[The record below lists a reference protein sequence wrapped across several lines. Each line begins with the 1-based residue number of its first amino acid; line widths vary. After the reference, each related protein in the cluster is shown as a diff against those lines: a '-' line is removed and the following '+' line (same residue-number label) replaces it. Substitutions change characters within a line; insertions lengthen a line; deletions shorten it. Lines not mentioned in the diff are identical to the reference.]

1 MIWLSTLLS
10 LVAPSAAALAE
21 EPGLVVY
28 HCENS
33 ADRSPFTLTYEL
45 RGSRISNVS
54 VGHFGVPRLGSDT
67 DTRWRGRMVGD
78 DVEFTFGERSGG
90 HSLTAT
96 MKLVE
101 TDEPD
106 RYRLTWSSSDAS
118 GHLVVE
124 SEPRTADCIMPVF
137 GAGSGGSAP
146 A

>member
-1 MIWLSTLLS
+1 MIAATLL
-10 LVAPSAAALAE
+10 LLAAPPVAARAE

-33 ADRSPFTLTYEL
+33 ADRSRFALTYEL

-67 DTRWRGRMVGD
+67 DTRWRGRAVGG
-78 DVEFTFGERSGG
+78 DVEFTFEERSGG

-106 RYRLTWSSSDAS
+106 HYRLTWSSSDAS
-118 GHLVVE
+118 GHIVVE

-137 GAGSGGSAP
+137 GAGSGGSGRA
-146 A
+146 